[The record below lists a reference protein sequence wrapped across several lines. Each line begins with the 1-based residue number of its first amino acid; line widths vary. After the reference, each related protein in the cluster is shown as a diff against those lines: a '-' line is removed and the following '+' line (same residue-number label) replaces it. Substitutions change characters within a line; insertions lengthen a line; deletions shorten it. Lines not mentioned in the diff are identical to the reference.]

1 MATPPARCGN
11 PWQSK
16 TNYPRVHRP
25 ASVLDATVAEG
36 LPNFDELTVEDE
48 ERIARL
54 SNRLRAQVNLRRVL
68 DLVSNLPPVSGEFD
82 T

>member
-1 MATPPARCGN
+1 
-11 PWQSK
+11 
-16 TNYPRVHRP
+16 VHRP
-25 ASVLDATVAEG
+25 ASVFDATVAEE
-36 LPNFDELTVEDE
+36 LPDFDELTVEDE

>member
-1 MATPPARCGN
+1 MLDGSFADDPPVGE
-11 PWQSK
+11 SL
-16 TNYPRVHRP
+16 
-25 ASVLDATVAEG
+25 S
-36 LPNFDELTVEDE
+36 VEDE

-68 DLVSNLPPVSGEFD
+68 DLVSDLPPVSGEFD